1 MCFYRDDYQILL
13 SRRMML
19 FSKLDSCN
27 QMKFSRLSSEDIESL
42 IRFCYILGEPLWGK
56 QSYLFSQ

>member
-1 MCFYRDDYQILL
+1 
-13 SRRMML
+13 ML